1 MSHSNSELL
10 RIRAW
15 EVKESPND
23 LRYKVVS
30 GWGEIPEDWMLGQVA
45 GVSADSENRVYLFH
59 RGHDAPP
66 LICFGADGKLLFSW
80 DHISFGRPHMVT
92 VDVDDNVWLTD
103 DGSHIIYKLSPQGEV
118 LFTLGTKDV
127 SGEDGTHFNQPTD
140 IAFNVQHEMYV
151 SDGYG
156 NKRIAKFDAEGN
168 FLFQWGSGGEGPSEF
183 ALPHAI
189 NVDDEG
195 RVYVADRENW
205 RIQVF
210 APDGTFVTQWQHIGR
225 PSDLVYTDGFFFI
238 CDHPNGR
245 VTKVDVSG
253 KVIGFFGEPGKGIGQ
268 LSSSHDIA
276 YCPNGDIIVGQLDGR
291 FQKFSR

>member
-10 RIRAW
+10 RTRAW

-45 GVSADSENRVYLFH
+45 GVSADSENRVYIFH

-66 LICFGADGKLLFSW
+66 LLCFDAEGKLLFSW
-80 DHISFGRPHMVT
+80 DHMSFGRPHMVT

-140 IAFNVQHEMYV
+140 IDFNVQHEMYV

-168 FLFQWGSGGEGPSEF
+168 FAMRL
-183 ALPHAI
+183 L
-189 NVDDEG
+189 
-195 RVYVADRENW
+195 
-205 RIQVF
+205 
-210 APDGTFVTQWQHIGR
+210 T
-225 PSDLVYTDGFFFI
+225 
-238 CDHPNGR
+238 
-245 VTKVDVSG
+245 
-253 KVIGFFGEPGKGIGQ
+253 
-268 LSSSHDIA
+268 
-276 YCPNGDIIVGQLDGR
+276 
-291 FQKFSR
+291 